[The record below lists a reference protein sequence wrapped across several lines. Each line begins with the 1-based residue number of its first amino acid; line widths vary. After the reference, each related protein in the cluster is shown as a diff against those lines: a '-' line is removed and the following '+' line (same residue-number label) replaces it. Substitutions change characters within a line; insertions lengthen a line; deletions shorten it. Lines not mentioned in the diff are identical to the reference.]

1 MQDKA
6 GSREAAAGYRDRLM
20 TFLQGTGARVPED
33 TCAVCLEPLHMATAS
48 EPGKEIITLACLH
61 CLHDEC
67 WNKHISKGQEEG
79 KDVVCPTCRQPVL
92 LYE

>member
-6 GSREAAAGYRDRLM
+6 GHQEAAAGYRDRLL
-20 TFLQGTGARVPED
+20 TFLQSTGARVPED
-33 TCAVCLEPLHMATAS
+33 TCAVCLDPMRMASPA
-48 EPGKEIITLACLH
+48 EPGKELIMLACLH
-61 CLHDEC
+61 CLHDVC
-67 WNKHISKGQEEG
+67 WNKHIGTAGQEA